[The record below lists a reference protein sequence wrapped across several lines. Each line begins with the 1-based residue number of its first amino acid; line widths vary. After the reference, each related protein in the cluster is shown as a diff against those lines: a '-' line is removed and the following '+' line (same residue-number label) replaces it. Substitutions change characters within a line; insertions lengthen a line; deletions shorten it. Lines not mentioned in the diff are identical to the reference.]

1 MRTRTARVTRVL
13 RNGTRRAARSVW
25 GGVRQRVPPAAR
37 GDLHGVFPEAHG
49 RRASDEVR
57 EAADEILRQV
67 GGGIF
72 RYAAEGPF
80 IRAVEEPR
88 EPARWGDGDAARR
101 ILRAAL
107 PE

>member
-1 MRTRTARVTRVL
+1 M
-13 RNGTRRAARSVW
+13 
-25 GGVRQRVPPAAR
+25 
-37 GDLHGVFPEAHG
+37 
-49 RRASDEVR
+49 R

-67 GGGIF
+67 GGGTF

-80 IRAVEEPR
+80 VRAVEEAR

-101 ILRAAL
+101 IVRAAL

>member
-1 MRTRTARVTRVL
+1 M
-13 RNGTRRAARSVW
+13 
-25 GGVRQRVPPAAR
+25 
-37 GDLHGVFPEAHG
+37 
-49 RRASDEVR
+49 
-57 EAADEILRQV
+57 
-67 GGGIF
+67 GGGTF

-80 IRAVEEPR
+80 VRAVEEAR